1 MRATCEKLR
10 FSAVTGTALA
20 EMLLHSCSAVTKAR
34 QDSCLFSGG
43 LGFFIYFIFKENSKL
58 FTNSG
63 WIQLI

>member
-1 MRATCEKLR
+1 MRATCEKLH

-20 EMLLHSCSAVTKAR
+20 EMLLHSCSAVMKAR
-34 QDSCLFSGG
+34 QDSGLFCGG
-43 LGFFIYFIFKENSKL
+43 GFFIYFIFKENCKL